1 MQIVININHKF
12 LNPKSMKR
20 IAFLAAVAAT
30 LCTVACNKN
39 MEAPINQEIAGQAG
53 NDGQLCELRV
63 GIKGAWETKST
74 TITAADEVKVNN
86 LQVLV
91 FRGDALDAYGS
102 VDDASEITLSCT
114 AGERE
119 VYAVV
124 NAPSLAEISTRTAL
138 LATTSMLS
146 QNSSDSFQM
155 IGNKS
160 VTLPQANT
168 ITVDV
173 TRMAARIVIKKI
185 TRAFTV
191 SSLAA
196 KTFTVDEI
204 FITNVAGDINFGK
217 TASPSVWFNK
227 QAYASEQAAF
237 THDAPA
243 VTITNNANYDT
254 AHSFYAYPNAADDS
268 SAAVWSPRRTR
279 LVLKT
284 TLGTDTYYYPIT
296 LPALEPNKSY
306 EIENLTLTRPGS
318 DNPDQPV
325 SFQDASFEV
334 NVVSWNVVPVTE
346 GISI

>member
-1 MQIVININHKF
+1 MRK
-12 LNPKSMKR
+12 

-39 MEAPINQEIAGQAG
+39 SEILRSAQNDNNVQAG
-53 NDGQLCELRV
+53 NEAQLCELRV

-124 NAPSLAEISTRTAL
+124 NAPSLAEISTKTAL
-138 LATTSMLS
+138 LATTSLLS
-146 QNSSDSFQM
+146 QNSGDSFQM
-155 IGNKS
+155 IGNKE

-196 KTFTVDEI
+196 
-204 FITNVAGDINFGK
+204 
-217 TASPSVWFNK
+217 
-227 QAYASEQAAF
+227 
-237 THDAPA
+237 
-243 VTITNNANYDT
+243 
-254 AHSFYAYPNAADDS
+254 
-268 SAAVWSPRRTR
+268 
-279 LVLKT
+279 
-284 TLGTDTYYYPIT
+284 
-296 LPALEPNKSY
+296 
-306 EIENLTLTRPGS
+306 
-318 DNPDQPV
+318 
-325 SFQDASFEV
+325 
-334 NVVSWNVVPVTE
+334 
-346 GISI
+346 

>member
-1 MQIVININHKF
+1 MRK
-12 LNPKSMKR
+12 

-39 MEAPINQEIAGQAG
+39 SEILRSAQNDNNVQAG
-53 NDGQLCELRV
+53 NEAQLCELRV

-124 NAPSLAEISTRTAL
+124 NAPSLAEISTKTAL
-138 LATTSMLS
+138 LATTSLLS
-146 QNSSDSFQM
+146 QNSGDSFQM
-155 IGNKS
+155 IGNKE

-217 TASPSVWFNK
+217 TASPAVWFNK
-227 QAYASEQAAF
+227 QAYASEQSAF

-243 VTITNNANYDT
+243 AAIVNGAYNDT

-268 SAAVWSPRRTR
+268 SGAIWSPRRTR

-284 TLGTDTYYYPIT
+284 TLGTDIYYYPIT
-296 LPALEPNKSY
+296 LPVLEPNKNY

-318 DNPDQPV
+318 NDPDQPV
-325 SFQDASFEV
+325 SFQDATFEISV
-334 NVVSWNVVPVTE
+334 QPWTVVPVTD
-346 GISI
+346 GITI

>member
-1 MQIVININHKF
+1 MRK
-12 LNPKSMKR
+12 

-39 MEAPINQEIAGQAG
+39 MEILRSAQNDTEIAGQAG

-196 KTFTVDEI
+196 KNFTVDEI

-237 THDAPA
+237 TYDAPA
-243 VTITNNANYDT
+243 ATIANNANYDT
-254 AHSFYAYPNAADDS
+254 DHTFFAYPNAADDNS
-268 SAAVWSPRRTR
+268 SATWSPRRTR

-284 TLGTDTYYYPIT
+284 TLGSDTYYYPIT
-296 LPALEPNKSY
+296 LPVLESNKSY

-325 SFQDASFEV
+325 SFQDATFEV
-334 NVVSWNVVPVTE
+334 NVLPWTVVPVTE
-346 GISI
+346 GVNI